1 MDTFTQEE
9 RSRIMRAVKG
19 KDTTLEKK
27 VCSALWRSGLLFRK
41 HLSSLPGKPDIVFTR
56 RRLAV
61 FIDSCF
67 WHGCSSHL
75 RMPKSNLDYW
85 KAKIERNKA
94 RDKATTQKLESDGWL
109 VLRFWEHEVREDLE
123 RCLSKVR
130 SLMDKEN
137 SK

>member
-27 VCSALWRSGLLFRK
+27 VCSALWRSGLRFRK

>member
-27 VCSALWRSGLLFRK
+27 VCSALWRSGLRFRK

-94 RDKATTQKLESDGWL
+94 RDKATTQKLESD
-109 VLRFWEHEVREDLE
+109 
-123 RCLSKVR
+123 
-130 SLMDKEN
+130 
-137 SK
+137 